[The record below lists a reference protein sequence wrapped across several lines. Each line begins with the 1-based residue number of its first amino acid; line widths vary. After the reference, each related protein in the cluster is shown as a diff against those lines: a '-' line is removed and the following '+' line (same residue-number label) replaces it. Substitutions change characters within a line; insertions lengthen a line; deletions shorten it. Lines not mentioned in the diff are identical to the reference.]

1 MTVALFPETAD
12 AAVTVSVE
20 PHRTCICPNRYYT
33 CIAHDVLRMAWE
45 SMNMAFVT
53 ISYTIVDRTEPL
65 NISRDGLRVQF
76 SVVVGSDAANFTS
89 HLLITEPAKWNG
101 SNLTCSANILGSS
114 DSARDSVTV
123 NICVIGN

>member
-1 MTVALFPETAD
+1 MTVPLFPETTD

-53 ISYTIVDRTEPL
+53 ISYTILDTTESL

-76 SVVVGSDAANFTS
+76 FVVEGSDAANFTS

>member
-1 MTVALFPETAD
+1 MTVPLFPETTD

-53 ISYTIVDRTEPL
+53 ISYTILHTTEPL

-76 SVVVGSDAANFTS
+76 FVVEGSDAANFTS
-89 HLLITEPAKWNG
+89 HLLITEPAKC
-101 SNLTCSANILGSS
+101 NLTCSANILGSS
-114 DSARDSVTV
+114 DSARDSVTL